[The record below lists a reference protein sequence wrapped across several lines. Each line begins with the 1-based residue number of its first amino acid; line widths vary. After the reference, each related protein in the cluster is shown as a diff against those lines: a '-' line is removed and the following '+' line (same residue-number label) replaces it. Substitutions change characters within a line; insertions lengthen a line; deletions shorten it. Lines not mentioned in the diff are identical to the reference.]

1 MQRKGNG
8 REAKLCF
15 SGHALMD
22 NRSGLL
28 VDMRIAEANGRAE
41 REVALQMVDDSLPG
55 SRRLTVGADRGYDT
69 RDFVAG
75 CRERHITPHVAQY
88 EHERRRSAIDGR
100 TTQHEGYLLSQRCR
114 MRIEQIFGW
123 LKTVAGLRRTRHRGK
138 RRTQLAAHIAGAAYN
153 LLRMAKLMA

>member
-1 MQRKGNG
+1 
-8 REAKLCF
+8 
-15 SGHALMD
+15 MD

-75 CRERHITPHVAQY
+75 CRERHITPHVAQ
-88 EHERRRSAIDGR
+88 
-100 TTQHEGYLLSQRCR
+100 
-114 MRIEQIFGW
+114 
-123 LKTVAGLRRTRHRGK
+123 
-138 RRTQLAAHIAGAAYN
+138 
-153 LLRMAKLMA
+153 